1 MPTTTKMTMNTLYRS
16 GLLTTALLLG
26 ACGGSEAPAPA
37 ATMSAAEGQA
47 LAVDAAAPAAA
58 RSLLEPVPTRSGLV
72 SGVAGQVEGVRVFK
86 GIPFATPPV
95 AALRWTH
102 PRPETAWEGVR
113 DGSTFA
119 PVCVQPSQA
128 QRSPNN
134 VSVDLP
140 DSPTVSEDCLY
151 LNVWTPAETADA
163 TLPVM
168 VWIYGGAY
176 TEGAGSSPHN
186 HGDFLAAKGAVVV
199 TFNYRL
205 GAFGF
210 LAHPELTAES
220 PHAASGNYAL
230 ADSIAALQWVRDN
243 IAAFGGDPARVTIF
257 GESAGAAMIGG
268 LVGSPVANGLFH
280 RAIAESGT
288 WMGLSIAPMR
298 ARESAEQQ
306 TLQAATELGY
316 ADLAALRAM
325 PSAEVAEKLPR
336 QGMIIDGWIVPEEL
350 TRVFAEGRQ
359 NKVDVIVGSNRDEG
373 SFTAGFGPA
382 VTAQSWRDGAAQRWG
397 GLAEAG
403 LAAYPA
409 TDNATAAQHGSRSF
423 TDNMAWS
430 MRLFAAQQRAIGE
443 QAYVYHFVHAPP
455 YPEGARNLG
464 VCHACEIPYVF
475 NNLAPPRVMPDVS
488 SPALAVASADDLGV
502 ADLTSSYWVNFAA
515 TGDPNGEGLAPWPVF
530 ETLEQGPV
538 LHISTEPAPG
548 ESLNAEKLAFYQ
560 ALFDRAFTAE

>member
-1 MPTTTKMTMNTLYRS
+1 MPAMTKMTRNSLYRA
-16 GLLTTALLLG
+16 GLLMSAMLFA
-26 ACGGSEAPAPA
+26 ACGGNEPATQAP
-37 ATMSAAEGQA
+37 EV
-47 LAVDAAAPAAA
+47 LAVAASPALPAA
-58 RSLLEPVPTRSGLV
+58 RSLLDPVPTRSGLV
-72 SGVAGQVEGVRVFK
+72 AGVAGQVEGVRAFK

-95 AALRWTH
+95 DELRWTH
-102 PRPETAWEGVR
+102 PQPEVAWDGVR
-113 DGSTFA
+113 DGAQFA
-119 PVCVQPSQA
+119 PVCVQPSQP

-140 DSPTVSEDCLY
+140 DSPPVSEDCLY

-163 TLPVM
+163 ALPVM

-220 PHAASGNYAL
+220 PQAASGNYAL

-243 IAAFGGDPARVTIF
+243 VAAFGGDPSRVTIF

-268 LVGSPVANGLFH
+268 LVGSPVADGLFH

-306 TLQAATELGY
+306 TLRVATELGY
-316 ADLAALRAM
+316 ADLAALRAL
-325 PSAEVAEKLPR
+325 PTAEVAEKLPR
-336 QGMIIDGWIVPEEL
+336 QGMIIDGWIVPEDL

-359 NKVDVIVGSNRDEG
+359 NKVDILVGSNRDEG

-382 VTAQSWRDGAAQRWG
+382 MTAQLWQDGAAQRWG
-397 GLAEAG
+397 ELAEAG

-409 TDNATAAQHGSRSF
+409 TDDATAAQHGSRSF

-475 NNLAPPRVMPDVS
+475 NNLVPPRVMPDVS
-488 SPALAVASADDLGV
+488 SPALALASADDLLV

-515 TGDPNGEGLAPWPVF
+515 KGDPNGEGLAPWPLF
-530 ETLEQGPV
+530 ESLDQGPV
-538 LHISTEPAPG
+538 LHISAAPEPG
-548 ESLNAEKLAFYQ
+548 ESLGAAKLAFYQ
-560 ALFDRAFTAE
+560 ALFERAFAAE